1 MFTHQCFMTVVFNS
15 GAPCMHEAHP
25 NGAPPPKKFGYL
37 SIWEVLAF
45 TWLYVCLNV
54 HPHCRATNVK
64 SHTFSLMWEPATW
77 YCTSMSWSIENCQN
91 RVSVDQYHLTVS
103 WVQVSTHGGNSF
115 LKLSA
120 DKLLVFQLIA
130 GSTPSGFL
138 YNGYKFIFLVDNM
151 SMGASPL
158 ALATSM

>member
-1 MFTHQCFMTVVFNS
+1 M
-15 GAPCMHEAHP
+15 
-25 NGAPPPKKFGYL
+25 
-37 SIWEVLAF
+37 
-45 TWLYVCLNV
+45 
-54 HPHCRATNVK
+54 
-64 SHTFSLMWEPATW
+64 
-77 YCTSMSWSIENCQN
+77 
-91 RVSVDQYHLTVS
+91 DQYHLTVS
-103 WVQVSTHGGNSF
+103 WTQVSTHGGNSF

-138 YNGYKFIFLVDNM
+138 YNGYKFIFLVDM

>member
-1 MFTHQCFMTVVFNS
+1 MHAR
-15 GAPCMHEAHP
+15 GAPEWSPTA
-25 NGAPPPKKFGYL
+25 KKIWL
-37 SIWEVLAF
+37 SIDLRSFGIHVTVRLSECPSTLQGNQCEIPHFFA
-45 TWLYVCLNV
+45 NV
-54 HPHCRATNVK
+54 GACNLILHIHVVVNI
-64 SHTFSLMWEPATW
+64 
-77 YCTSMSWSIENCQN
+77 IENCQN

-103 WVQVSTHGGNSF
+103 WAQVSTHGGNSF